1 MGKRKLCLGLEFQN
15 LIYIIYIFKK
25 KVISANMISGGAGVM
40 RGEGK
45 WGTSTVVARNAVS
58 EKLNVLI
65 FT

>member
-1 MGKRKLCLGLEFQN
+1 
-15 LIYIIYIFKK
+15 
-25 KVISANMISGGAGVM
+25 MISGGAGVM